1 MAENDSRRQAARR
14 RQMEGELQQR
24 AQEALRASESR
35 YRTLY
40 NSSRD
45 AIMMLSPGDKFLS
58 GNPAAVRLFAC
69 RDEDQFTSCQPA
81 DLSPEYQADGEL
93 SAEKAQ
99 HMMAIAMAKGS
110 HSFEWLHRRIDG
122 GEFVATVLLT
132 RMELEGKGLLQATVR
147 DITEEKRTAEALQ
160 AAKEAAE
167 NANRAKSDFLASMSH
182 EIRTPLNAVIGL
194 TELVLDTPLSNSQRD
209 YLKMVQESGE
219 LLLGVINDIL
229 DFSKI
234 EAGKLDLECAPFDLR
249 AALGSTLKPLA
260 LRAHSKGLELA
271 CQIDPGVPD
280 RLLGDVG
287 RLRQVV
293 VNLVGNAIK
302 FTDTG
307 EVVLGVQCQS
317 ETDTDV
323 VLHFVVTDT
332 GIGIPAEKQ
341 ATIFAAFEQA
351 DPSLTRRHRG
361 TGLGLAISTRLVK
374 LMNGRIWLESQS
386 GAGSMFH
393 FTAQLGRV
401 AGELAAATAAPRV
414 TVPEMKVL
422 VVDDNATSGQILRAL
437 LGNRNLQPEVAAGAQ
452 EALRVL
458 REARDAGRPFP
469 LVVADANMPD
479 MDGFA
484 LAEQVQRD
492 RKLDSRV
499 IMLLSSGDLPTDIAR
514 CGQLR
519 VSAYLLKPVVEAE
532 LYAAVATAMGMAPPD
547 AEDVEVPLAEPLVEF
562 RSLRILLAEDSIVN
576 QKLTVA
582 LLERQGH
589 TVVVANDGR
598 QATAALQKRNF
609 DLVLMD
615 VEMPQMDGFEATTAI
630 RAMERQGGGH
640 IPIIAMTAH
649 AMKGDRQRC
658 LAAGMDAYISK
669 PIRIQDVL
677 DTIAAV
683 VGSGHQAAASSAE
696 SPPPSPP
703 PQGEE
708 DSSWLAASG
717 ALPDDQPLLKI
728 VIETYLQESPRMME
742 AIRQAVAD
750 GDVAALRLA
759 AHTLKGSI
767 RFFGAG
773 PAFQTARRLERM
785 GREGKLQAAPQ
796 AWAALEREIEELI
809 PQLENYLQQ
818 AIAPDDP

>member
-1 MAENDSRRQAARR
+1 
-14 RQMEGELQQR
+14 
-24 AQEALRASESR
+24 
-35 YRTLY
+35 
-40 NSSRD
+40 
-45 AIMMLSPGDKFLS
+45 
-58 GNPAAVRLFAC
+58 
-69 RDEDQFTSCQPA
+69 
-81 DLSPEYQADGEL
+81 
-93 SAEKAQ
+93 
-99 HMMAIAMAKGS
+99 
-110 HSFEWLHRRIDG
+110 
-122 GEFVATVLLT
+122 
-132 RMELEGKGLLQATVR
+132 
-147 DITEEKRTAEALQ
+147 
-160 AAKEAAE
+160 
-167 NANRAKSDFLASMSH
+167 MSH

-219 LLLGVINDIL
+219 SLLGVINDIL

-249 AALGSTLKPLA
+249 AALGSRMKSLA

-271 CQIDPGVPD
+271 CQIGAGVPD

-307 EVVLGVQCQS
+307 EVVLEVQCQS
-317 ETDTDV
+317 ETNTGV

-341 ATIFAAFEQA
+341 ATVFDAFEQA
-351 DPSLTRRHRG
+351 DPSLTRQHQG

-393 FTAQLGRV
+393 FTAQFGRV
-401 AGELAAATAAPRV
+401 AGESAEAAAAPRV
-414 TVPEMKVL
+414 TVPEMRVL

-437 LGNRNLQPEVAAGAQ
+437 LGNRNLQPDVVATAQ
-452 EALRVL
+452 EALHVL

-484 LAEQVQRD
+484 LAEQIERD
-492 RKLDSRV
+492 RNLDSRV
-499 IMLLSSGDLPTDIAR
+499 IMLLSSGDLPSDIAR

-519 VSAYLLKPVVEAE
+519 VAAYLLKPVVEAE

-547 AEDVEVPLAEPLVEF
+547 AEDVEVPLAEPPAGF
-562 RSLRILLAEDSIVN
+562 QTLRILLAEDSIVN
-576 QKLTVA
+576 QKLAVA
-582 LLERQGH
+582 LLEREGH

-615 VEMPQMDGFEATTAI
+615 VEMPEMDGFEATTAI
-630 RAMERQGGGH
+630 RAMERQTGGH

-677 DTIAAV
+677 DTIAAM
-683 VGSGHQAAASSAE
+683 VGSGHKPAASSEESAPPS
-696 SPPPSPP
+696 SPP
-703 PQGEE
+703 QEE
-708 DSSWLAASG
+708 RSSWPAAGS
-717 ALPDDQPLLKI
+717 ALPDDRPLLKI

-750 GDVAALRLA
+750 ADQAALRLA

-767 RFFGAG
+767 RFFGAS

-785 GREGKLQAAPQ
+785 GREGNLEAAPQ
-796 AWAALEREIEELI
+796 ALAALEREVEELI
-809 PQLENYLQQ
+809 PLLENYLRQ
-818 AIAPDDP
+818 ATASDDP